1 MTTTRVR
8 HFGEVPQTA
17 VAGTF
22 NTGDATM
29 SIASATGWPAAYP
42 IDIVISRGNGA
53 LRERCRVGGLVGTT
67 MTGVLRARDGTTAKK
82 HDVGE
87 TVEICLSAENLDEL
101 NSLLGGAAGD
111 INYFDASA
119 NAAKLPIAPA
129 NQILYSTGAFPR
141 YSPLTTL
148 VDSLGGGSVDGRVL
162 HREGGNWVAAPVTTM
177 LDSVSGGGNDGRVLH
192 RESGSWVASY
202 QGSLPVFA
210 NAAAR
215 DAAIPSPIAG
225 QVCYLDTNDY
235 TEGTYAYSG
244 SAWYRTASRIDSR
257 NVAYLGAVYDAT
269 KPIDI
274 FTSRFTATTDSNG
287 LFTLTL
293 SAFAMPRLPVA
304 IIGSHIQAYP
314 TSAYVYCQLF
324 IIADTSGPTTLNC
337 RAFNV
342 AGANPGVVNVQGGIT
357 LLYQ

>member
-148 VDSLGGGSVDGRVL
+148 VDSL
-162 HREGGNWVAAPVTTM
+162 
-177 LDSVSGGGNDGRVLH
+177 GGGNDGRVLH